1 MKVIQCDVCGRRID
15 KNKPNA
21 GSLKVKMKR
30 QYMAEFPYAAF
41 ERLDICPEC
50 SDKMMT
56 WIRKEAKNE

>member
-1 MKVIQCDVCGRRID
+1 MKVIQCDICGRGIH
-15 KNKPNA
+15 KNKSNV

-30 QYMAEFPYAAF
+30 LYMAEFPYAAF
-41 ERLDICPEC
+41 ERLDICSEC

>member
-1 MKVIQCDVCGRRID
+1 MKVLQCDICGKKID
-15 KNKPNA
+15 KTKRNV

-30 QYMAEFPYAAF
+30 QCMTEFPYAAF
-41 ERLDICPEC
+41 ERLDICWEC

>member
-1 MKVIQCDVCGRRID
+1 MKVIQCDICGKKID
-15 KNKPNA
+15 KTKLNV

-41 ERLDICPEC
+41 ERLDICWEC

>member
-1 MKVIQCDVCGRRID
+1 MKVIQCDICGQRIH

-30 QYMAEFPYAAF
+30 QYMAEFPYADF

-50 SDKMMT
+50 SDKMMN
-56 WIRKEAKNE
+56 WIRKEAKDE